1 MRAFAR
7 REHPERSMNPPVLR
21 EEIATLVRQV
31 LRLPESAG
39 AVERGGTSEWD
50 SLKHM
55 EIVFALEDRY
65 DIRFDESEFDAL
77 DSVDSIAAAVARH
90 REA

>member
-1 MRAFAR
+1 MRGFAR
-7 REHPERSMNPPVLR
+7 RQYPDGRVTPPALR

-31 LRLPESAG
+31 LRLPESAD
-39 AVERGGTSEWD
+39 VLERGGTSEWD

-65 DIRFDESEFDAL
+65 DVRFDESEFDGL
-77 DSVDSIAAAVARH
+77 DSIDSIAAAVARH
-90 REA
+90 RAT